1 MNQTPTKGKRNL
13 RFIIAVIVL
22 IPILVIAWWLASPLW
37 ISRTVD
43 ESFPLSTG
51 AVLPTGITQSEA
63 EQVMMTMSK
72 LGQDMSEPMP
82 SSASPQALLSG
93 SFRDGDSFHMGSGQA
108 IIYRLEDGSQVLR
121 FEDINITNG
130 PDLRVLFVNHA
141 DPQTRAD
148 VHDSGFVEL
157 GKLKGNMGSQNY
169 EIPADLDLS
178 TVQSIVIYCK
188 PFQVVFS
195 VAALS

>member
-1 MNQTPTKGKRNL
+1 MNQTQAKGNRNL
-13 RFIIAVIVL
+13 RLIIAVIVL
-22 IPILVIAWWLASPLW
+22 IPILIIAWWLASPLW
-37 ISRTVD
+37 ISKTVD
-43 ESFPLSTG
+43 ESFPLSAS
-51 AVLPTGITQSEA
+51 AVIPTGVTQSEA
-63 EQVMMTMSK
+63 EQVMMIMNK

-82 SSASPQALLSG
+82 SSASPEALLSG
-93 SFRDGDSFHMGSGQA
+93 SFRDGDSFHKGSGQA
-108 IIYRLEDGSQVLR
+108 IIYRLEDGSHVLR
-121 FEDINITNG
+121 LEDINITNG
-130 PDLRVLFVNHA
+130 PDLRVLLVNHA

-169 EIPADLDLS
+169 EIPADVDLA
-178 TVQSIVIYCK
+178 TVKSIVIYCK